1 MLLFVMFIVVVL
13 FVSWFRLVPTIIPM
27 MINLYHNT
35 FYILLNIY
43 LHADTKI
50 SDMISV
56 KRFKMIL

>member
-1 MLLFVMFIVVVL
+1 MVTYVFFVPVALEIVPVI
-13 FVSWFRLVPTIIPM
+13 SPM
-27 MINLYHNT
+27 MINLYPNT

>member
-1 MLLFVMFIVVVL
+1 MVTYVFFVLVALEIVPV
-13 FVSWFRLVPTIIPM
+13 IIPM
-27 MINLYHNT
+27 MINLYPNT

>member
-1 MLLFVMFIVVVL
+1 MVTYVFFVPVALEIVPV
-13 FVSWFRLVPTIIPM
+13 IIPM
-27 MINLYHNT
+27 MINLYPNT

>member
-1 MLLFVMFIVVVL
+1 MVTYVFFVLVALEIVPVV
-13 FVSWFRLVPTIIPM
+13 IPM
-27 MINLYHNT
+27 MINLYPNT